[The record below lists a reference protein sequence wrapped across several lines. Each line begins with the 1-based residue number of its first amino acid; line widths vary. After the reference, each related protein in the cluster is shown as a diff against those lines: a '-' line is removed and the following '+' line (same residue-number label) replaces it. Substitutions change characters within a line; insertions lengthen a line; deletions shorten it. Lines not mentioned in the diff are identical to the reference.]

1 MSVTRHLLPKVQ
13 LKSNFSQPFAKRF
26 ENIALYGCWWC
37 RLYRKC
43 LSSFYCSLTS
53 WNFDDILYTS
63 KNTCTM
69 FHGFRFKVY
78 VELLRKWTFPYL
90 VFLVKADT
98 LFGLK
103 VIFHCLPVSMI
114 KRPILF
120 NWWFGNFPSHLT
132 FHPSGQGWNDTVTRY
147 SCALK
152 MFPFEN
158 EVAWNLFNIWNVRTC
173 NKTVNEKSP
182 LLPKKHSIYYS
193 Y

>member
-13 LKSNFSQPFAKRF
+13 LKSNFSQPFA
-26 ENIALYGCWWC
+26 
-37 RLYRKC
+37 
-43 LSSFYCSLTS
+43 YCSLTS

-120 NWWFGNFPSHLT
+120 NRWFGNFPSHVT
-132 FHPSGQGWNDTVTRY
+132 FHPSGQGWNDTVTHY

-152 MFPFEN
+152 MFLLKMKLLEIYSIFEMC
-158 EVAWNLFNIWNVRTC
+158 EPAIKL
-173 NKTVNEKSP
+173 
-182 LLPKKHSIYYS
+182 
-193 Y
+193 